1 MSYGEVIHLYNPWAM
16 KQIYHCTAHDAWG
29 WICSDVLYNPWC
41 MGYMYCLSH
50 CAIHVPWSSYTVVQ
64 SICHGV
70 NILLCNP
77 CSMGSQSFQMCCT
90 IHGTWVYIYCPINCT
105 IHVLW
110 SSCTVVQSICHG
122 VNILLCNPCSMGS
135 WSFQMCC
142 TIHIAWEDIPLYNP
156 WSMGYVG
163 YLTHCTIHVLWGRYT
178 VVQLMVHGRI
188 ILLDVLYSPCS
199 MG

>member
-1 MSYGEVIHLYNPWAM
+1 MMYNVSAVYDVQCISNLWCSLCCTAHAAWEVYYLVHCTTHGAWDSWAIWVIVQSMSYGVVIPLYNPWAM

-70 NILLCNP
+70 DILLCNP

-90 IHGTWVYIYCPINCT
+90 T
-105 IHVLW
+105 HVAWKVNLFR
-110 SSCTVVQSICHG
+110 CVVQSMVHG
-122 VNILLCNPCSMGS
+122 YIYIVQSIVQSMSYG
-135 WSFQMCC
+135 
-142 TIHIAWEDIPLYNP
+142 AVVLLYNP
-156 WSMGYVG
+156 SAME
-163 YLTHCTIHVLWGRYT
+163 
-178 VVQLMVHGRI
+178 
-188 ILLDVLYSPCS
+188 
-199 MG
+199 